1 VAISERLGDQAGF
14 ADSYHRLSR
23 IAELR
28 GEYGPAE
35 EHYRRALAIKERLG
49 DQASLATTRGQL
61 GAFYTERGRSD
72 QAVPYTLAALAFFA
86 LAALASFAQAGS
98 PSVDFCV
105 RWLREQRR
113 ALRDDRFTKIL
124 VRHVEPGGIA
134 AMLSLTRPETGS
146 TSP

>member
-1 VAISERLGDQAGF
+1 MAISERRGDQAGF

-72 QAVPYTLAALAFFA
+72 QAVPYTLAALAFSHWPRWRPSLRPA
-86 LAALASFAQAGS
+86 PPVSISACAGS
-98 PSVDFCV
+98 VSNGAPLATTASP
-105 RWLREQRR
+105 RSSSG
-113 ALRDDRFTKIL
+113 TSS
-124 VRHVEPGGIA
+124 PGG
-134 AMLSLTRPETGS
+134 
-146 TSP
+146 